1 MFYTLNILAQGDIHY
16 FCFGLHIPQFFLSV
30 CLANFGQAT
39 INFFLLQS
47 TACLQH
53 TTAWAFSAGRA
64 LRYTHNFLFYMST
77 AFVKKNTKL
86 IYRIAIYFHI
96 HNLQMQRPRH
106 VGHGRLAIP
115 QRGLIRPSENFYLV
129 FAFPLNNHLYTNIVL
144 FLADPQAQFTIDTE
158 HLARCS
164 SFFLR
169 RTLRFRVVDTPSVAS
184 EPSDGSA

>member
-1 MFYTLNILAQGDIHY
+1 MFTAYNCLGIFGGACFALHTPLLVLHEHC
-16 FCFGLHIPQFFLSV
+16 FCQ
-30 CLANFGQAT
+30 
-39 INFFLLQS
+39 
-47 TACLQH
+47 
-53 TTAWAFSAGRA
+53 
-64 LRYTHNFLFYMST
+64 
-77 AFVKKNTKL
+77 KNTNKTITHL
-86 IYRIAIYFHI
+86 IYQIAFYFHI
-96 HNLQMQRPRH
+96 HNLQMQHPRH

-169 RTLRFRVVDTPSVAS
+169 RTLRFRVVDTPSVVS

>member
-1 MFYTLNILAQGDIHY
+1 M
-16 FCFGLHIPQFFLSV
+16 
-30 CLANFGQAT
+30 
-39 INFFLLQS
+39 
-47 TACLQH
+47 QH
-53 TTAWAFSAGRA
+53 
-64 LRYTHNFLFYMST
+64 
-77 AFVKKNTKL
+77 
-86 IYRIAIYFHI
+86 
-96 HNLQMQRPRH
+96 PRH

-115 QRGLIRPSENFYLV
+115 QGLIRPSENFYLV

-158 HLARCS
+158 NLARCS